1 MKFIF
6 DLSCLAFYL
15 KINVSRCFK
24 IKHLEYLGDGQELDD
39 ISSGDEDSD
48 GEEDVQDGIEL
59 GIRQQQYCDDL
70 ECDHS
75 ANMTECK
82 IRLQYK
88 NIRSRKKTARRKT
101 PMEVVSDS
109 WKWVETL
116 MYSFFC
122 ISTKNILGKWRF
134 TRNLQWHSTSE
145 FLNRLV
151 IIGDKV
157 NLIVN
162 I

>member
-1 MKFIF
+1 MF
-6 DLSCLAFYL
+6 DLSWLFKRNA
-15 KINVSRCFK
+15 SRCFK
-24 IKHLEYLGDGQELDD
+24 IVHLKYSGDGQELDD
-39 ISSGDEDSD
+39 ISSGDEDS
-48 GEEDVQDGIEL
+48 GEEEDVQDGIEL
-59 GIRQQQYCDDL
+59 GQQQFCDDL

-75 ANMTECK
+75 ANMTECNK
-82 IRLQYK
+82 RLQNK
-88 NIRSRKKTARRKT
+88 NIRSRKKAGRRKS
-101 PMEVVSDS
+101 PKEVISDK
-109 WKWVETL
+109 WKWIKTL

-145 FLNRLV
+145 FVNRLV

-157 NLIVN
+157 NLLFN